1 MVLVAKNEVTLT
13 NIFDGKKGDT
23 GEGVTVVKTEYA
35 YSNSAN
41 TQPQSGWVTTLP
53 TASKGSYLWTRV
65 TYSDKT
71 SVVTNMRK
79 QITHHTLFSSR
90 HICLN
95 MIEVST
101 HSKRH

>member
-23 GEGVTVVKTEYA
+23 GVGVTVVKTEYA

-71 SVVTNMRK
+71 SVVTYTY
-79 QITHHTLFSSR
+79 QGIDGVDGLSSYTHVAYARLD
-90 HICLN
+90 
-95 MIEVST
+95 
-101 HSKRH
+101 K